1 MKTEAQKFSWL
12 DVTKAVWYFVD
23 EDRKKF
29 TIAFSILSV
38 IFLYDFIPP
47 YILGKIVDFFTNYKL
62 GQPLSTFYFYIIFV
76 SLTWIVAALTRNI
89 CRYFLSIYRHNAR
102 ARARVWGFERLTE
115 FSLEWHNKENTG
127 NKLQRIFTG
136 AEAIVAWMKL
146 LRKDLLKILAN
157 TIGVAIFFLSTDFK
171 FFVLIFIH
179 TTIFLYIEFAFSK
192 KVFALSNE
200 FNRLNQS
207 AGGALVESSSNMLSI
222 KALGS
227 EEGIIGR
234 VLDRETLSRDI
245 SIKKASATNLK
256 WRILQALNAVTLG
269 IFLYF
274 IGMGVISGVITVGM
288 VLIFYSYFDRLSRYL
303 GDISDLYTDMVDFR
317 SDLGQMM
324 PIFKETEFIKTGN
337 ESFPKDWQKIEIKK
351 AVMSYQSDQIGLQDF
366 NLTLQRNTKT
376 GIAGLSGSGKSTL
389 AKIILGLYG
398 S

>member
-1 MKTEAQKFSWL
+1 MKIETQNLSWL
-12 DVTKAVWYFVD
+12 DIPKSIWYFLEKD
-23 EDRKKF
+23 KKNF
-29 TIAFSILSV
+29 TFTFFILAG
-38 IFLYDFIPP
+38 IFLYDLVPA
-47 YILGKIVDFFTNYKL
+47 YVVGKIVDFFTVYEV
-62 GQPLSTFYFYIIFV
+62 GQSLWPFYSYIIFL
-76 SLTWIVAALTRNI
+76 SITWILAALIRLKGKVVI
-89 CRYFLSIYRHNAR
+89 AIIAQHAR

-157 TIGVAIFFLSTDFK
+157 TIGVAIFFFSTDFK

-227 EEGIIGR
+227 EEGMIGR